1 MGSNKHKRG
10 KIVKQKCYPSERK
23 PVNTQNPD
31 AFYKDYPS
39 WNFATV
45 DTDKWAFTQDHIGKA
60 YWTEILPH
68 MQALETQ
75 KWSDILL
82 TSKKQNHSIELDKL
96 NKVAQDRLA
105 EKMIEAEAIVSLR
118 FTATHRLYGFMVG
131 SVFNVL
137 WYDDDHGDNK
147 DCVCRSYKKH
157 T

>member
-1 MGSNKHKRG
+1 
-10 KIVKQKCYPSERK
+10 
-23 PVNTQNPD
+23 
-31 AFYKDYPS
+31 
-39 WNFATV
+39 
-45 DTDKWAFTQDHIGKA
+45 
-60 YWTEILPH
+60 

-96 NKVAQDRLA
+96 NKVARDRLA